1 MKIKVMSL
9 VTAAVVALSMSS
21 ALTAA
26 ANPLAGASKPGSA
39 CTKAGS
45 SVKSA
50 AATLK
55 CSKVKGKLVWVAAKK
70 GKKGKDINIGAL
82 VPLTG
87 SGATYGPGMLAA
99 IQIAVDEVN
108 KAGGPLNRNLK
119 LFSADD
125 QSDPIAA
132 VPAAEKLVNINKI
145 RTLLGTYSSAVTLAV
160 SPVAISANI
169 IAMNTSGAPSV
180 SAQGPLTFQFNP
192 RENLYAE
199 AELSIAIEKGYKT
212 ASILAAANPATKGNA
227 DIFTKLFEAAG
238 GKILARVDFVQGQP
252 SYRAELQKVLAPKP
266 DFVLGASYVPDASI
280 YVKEAYSIDP
290 NVRWIGPAF
299 GFNATLAKSLGAQI
313 TDGIMGADSVPATD
327 SAAFKSYAKKF
338 KSATG
343 NDAISNTYGAMTY
356 DMVNMYALAVQ
367 KAGSDD
373 TQAVANALH
382 LISGNGTGTKVSN
395 FAEGKKALEAGKKI
409 DYQGASGPL
418 KFNKTNNRGVYFGI
432 FELKGGTAIL
442 KETIKSTLDPNA
454 S

>member
-1 MKIKVMSL
+1 MQTKVFRRATA
-9 VTAAVVALSMSS
+9 VIAAVAI
-21 ALTAA
+21 AA
-26 ANPLAGASKPGSA
+26 MITSCSDPGTSNAGGE
-39 CTKAGS
+39 
-45 SVKSA
+45 
-50 AATLK
+50 
-55 CSKVKGKLVWVAAKK
+55 KGE
-70 GKKGKDINIGAL
+70 DINIGAL

-99 IQIAVDEVN
+99 IQIALDEVN
-108 KAGGPLNRNLK
+108 EAGGPLDRNLK

-125 QSDPIAA
+125 QSDPSAA
-132 VPAAEKLVNINKI
+132 VPAAEKLVNVNKI

-160 SPVAISANI
+160 SPVAINANI
-169 IAMNTSGAPSV
+169 IEMNTSGAPSV
-180 SAQGPLTFQFNP
+180 SEQGPLTFQFNP

-199 AELSIAIEKGYKT
+199 AEVAIAIEKGYKT
-212 ASILAAANPATKGNA
+212 ATILAADNPATKGNA
-227 DIFTKLFEAAG
+227 DIFTELFEAAG
-238 GKILARVDFVQGQP
+238 GTVLARVDFVQGQP
-252 SYRAELQKVLAPKP
+252 SYRAELQKVLNPKP
-266 DFVLGASYVPDASI
+266 DFVLGASYVPDAAI

-290 NVRWIGPAF
+290 DVRWIGPAF
-299 GFNATLAKSLGAQI
+299 GFNATLAEALGAEI

-327 SAAFKSYAKKF
+327 STTFKSYAEKF

-343 NDAISNTYGAMTY
+343 DDAISNTYGAMTY

-373 TQAVANALH
+373 TQAVAEAMH

-395 FAEGKKALEAGKKI
+395 FAEGKKALEAGEEI

-432 FELKGGTAIL
+432 FELKGGKAIL
-442 KETIKSTLDPNA
+442 TETIESTLDPDA